1 MGLSG
6 ILSLNGENSMKNSHV
21 HKKKLLPFKKITQP
35 KMTPEVPVKN
45 YAEYQKEALARGDIT
60 KEDVVYN
67 HGMGTAEGKQTQKKQ
82 YHASF
87 GF

>member
-6 ILSLNGENSMKNSHV
+6 ILSLNGENTMKNSHV
-21 HKKKLLPFKKITQP
+21 HKKKLLPFKKIERVS
-35 KMTPEVPVKN
+35 KPETVVSKS

-67 HGMGTAEGKQTQKKQ
+67 HGMGTAEGKQTRRKQ